1 MHRRFVPTSG
11 FTIVEIGV
19 TILIIGILA
28 ILGFV
33 GYRGFQDR
41 AATLSLQSDLATAAS
56 QIELD
61 NRENG
66 SFPATKE
73 LSNNNA
79 GLITS
84 DGTTFQYTF
93 NPNSNSYC
101 LTATSDRPGVSA
113 WHISSISATPE
124 PVKGPC
130 VGHTDPNAQ
139 APQIPSGWL
148 VSTVAGGPTNGVAD
162 GTGAAAQFSLPS
174 DIAIDTAGNLYA
186 VDTGSSRIRKIAPS
200 GVVTTLAGSTQG
212 FADGTGAAAQFSF
225 PRGVT
230 VDATGNVYVADTF
243 THRIRKVAPSGV
255 VTTLAGSGIPGVADG
270 TGVTAQFN
278 NPSGVTVDSAGN
290 IYVTESYNHRIRKIS
305 PMRIVTTLAGSTQGF
320 ADGTSTA
327 AKFNEP
333 QNVAIDSTGSIYVA
347 DGTNH
352 RIRKITPSGAVT
364 TLAGSGVSG
373 FADGTG
379 ASAQFNAPSGVAVDS
394 DGNVYVADFNNNRIR
409 KLVPQF

>member
-1 MHRRFVPTSG
+1 
-11 FTIVEIGV
+11 
-19 TILIIGILA
+19 
-28 ILGFV
+28 
-33 GYRGFQDR
+33 
-41 AATLSLQSDLATAAS
+41 
-56 QIELD
+56 
-61 NRENG
+61 
-66 SFPATKE
+66 
-73 LSNNNA
+73 
-79 GLITS
+79 
-84 DGTTFQYTF
+84 
-93 NPNSNSYC
+93 
-101 LTATSDRPGVSA
+101 
-113 WHISSISATPE
+113 
-124 PVKGPC
+124 
-130 VGHTDPNAQ
+130 
-139 APQIPSGWL
+139 
-148 VSTVAGGPTNGVAD
+148 
-162 GTGAAAQFSLPS
+162 
-174 DIAIDTAGNLYA
+174 
-186 VDTGSSRIRKIAPS
+186 
-200 GVVTTLAGSTQG
+200 VTTLAGSTQG